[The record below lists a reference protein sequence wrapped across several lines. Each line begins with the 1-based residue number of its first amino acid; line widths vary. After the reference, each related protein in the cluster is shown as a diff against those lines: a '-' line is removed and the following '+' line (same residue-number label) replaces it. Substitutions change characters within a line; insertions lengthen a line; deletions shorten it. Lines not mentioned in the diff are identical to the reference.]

1 MQWLTQE
8 FHINRIMQNTNE
20 NFSFK
25 KYAWTQFKKNKIA
38 LVSLYLLF
46 ALILIALFA
55 PYIANDRPLYA
66 KYEGKHFIQHSLVK
80 QELILFIMLKVIL
93 CKYYNMILRIGDN

>member
-1 MQWLTQE
+1 
-8 FHINRIMQNTNE
+8 MQNTNE

-25 KYAWTQFKKNKIA
+25 KYAWAQFKKNKIA

-46 ALILIALFA
+46 ALIFIALFA

-66 KYEGKHFIQHSLVK
+66 KYEGKTLYPAFASEPVDPFDRGI
-80 QELILFIMLKVIL
+80 
-93 CKYYNMILRIGDN
+93 NW